1 LKILRFVDLFAGI
14 GGIRE
19 GFEQAASKL
28 GYETECVLS
37 CEIDPAAQETYFK
50 NFGDTP
56 ISDIRKLFDLP
67 EHDVMLA
74 GFPCQAFSYG
84 GTRRGLEDARGTLF
98 FELARL
104 LKAATPRMLLFENV
118 RGLMTHDGGRTYQT
132 MERILNDLDYGV
144 NPIQLNSSHYG
155 VPQNR
160 MRVYMVG
167 LKDGQPLSRLTDNL
181 GAPDTH
187 AYKRRI
193 NNRQLR
199 LISDET
205 ITLRTV
211 KDILEPNPDKSFD
224 CSNKFLKQL
233 SRATGGDFEQLH
245 GKRMIDY
252 RNGNSIHSWE
262 LGLRGICTNRE
273 IEFMNDLVSNRRK
286 KKFGSHQDG
295 KRLTLEQI
303 RTFWPEDDLESVIA
317 GLVDKKYLSNKDCKY
332 NPMAGNYSFE
342 IFKFLDPDGISI
354 TLTSSDCNR
363 IGVVQNGRPRHI
375 TPREAA
381 RLQGFP
387 DSFALHDDNN
397 EAFKQIGNS
406 VSVPVIELVCNDF
419 LHMNPM
425 TSVSQHLFDIALG
438 LKI

>member
-1 LKILRFVDLFAGI
+1 MDLFAGI
-14 GGIRE
+14 GGIRQ
-19 GFEQAASKL
+19 GFEQAAAKL

-37 CEIDPAAQETYFK
+37 CEIDSAAQKTYSD
-50 NFGDTP
+50 NFGEIPTP
-56 ISDIRKLFDLP
+56 DIRGLVNLP

-84 GTRRGLEDARGTLF
+84 GSRRGLDDTRGTLF

-104 LKAATPRMLLFENV
+104 LQTAKPKMLLFENV
-118 RGLMTHDGGRTYQT
+118 RGLMTHDSGRTYQS
-132 MERILNDLDYGV
+132 MERILNDLGYGV
-144 NPIQLNSSHYG
+144 NPIQLNSSQVG

-167 LKDGQPLSRLTDNL
+167 LAHGKPISGLADNL

-187 AYKRRI
+187 AHKRQV
-193 NNRQLR
+193 NNYQFSLFGK
-199 LISDET
+199 ENEQPK
-205 ITLRTV
+205 TV
-211 KDILEPNPDKSFD
+211 KDILEASADRSFD
-224 CSNKFLKQL
+224 CSNEYLEQL
-233 SRATGGDFEQLH
+233 SRVTGGDFEKLH

-262 LGLRGICTNRE
+262 LGLRGICSDRE
-273 IEFMNDLVSNRRK
+273 IEFMNKLIANRRK

-295 KRLTLEQI
+295 KRLALEQI

-317 GLVDKKYLSNKDCKY
+317 SLVNKKYLSDKDGKY

-363 IGVVQNGRPRHI
+363 IGVVQAGRPRHI

-387 DSFALHDDNN
+387 DSFVLHHDRN
-397 EAFKQIGNS
+397 EAYKQIGNS
-406 VSVPVIELVCNDF
+406 VSVPVVELVCDDF
-419 LHMNPM
+419 LRLN
-425 TSVSQHLFDIALG
+425 SLNISSSL
-438 LKI
+438 LKEPVPTA